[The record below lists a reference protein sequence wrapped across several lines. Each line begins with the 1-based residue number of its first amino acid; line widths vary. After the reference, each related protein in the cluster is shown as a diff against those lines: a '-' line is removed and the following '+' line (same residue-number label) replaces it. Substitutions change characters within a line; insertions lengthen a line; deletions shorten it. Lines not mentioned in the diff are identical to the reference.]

1 MNEGSTRAILA
12 AFLANLGIAIAKF
25 VAFLFTG
32 AASMLAESIH
42 SVADT
47 GNQALLA
54 LGGRKGRQAPTIE
67 HPFGF
72 GRERYF
78 WAFLVAVV
86 LFTLGALFALFEG
99 YEKLRHPHT
108 IESPA
113 WAFGALLV
121 AIALESWSLRT
132 AVHEADKVR
141 AGQSWWRFIRRSK
154 SPELPV
160 VLLEDV
166 GALLG
171 LGCALVGV
179 SLAVATGQSRFDAV
193 GSLAIGLLLG
203 VIAVTLGIE
212 MRSLLI
218 GEAAS
223 RAEVAAIQAALVDGP
238 AVRRRCWSAPRS
250 SSTLSCRYPRSL
262 RRSTRPS
269 SACGPRCRR
278 RGSSTWSRT
287 ATGPGRRSN
296 GPPPRTRDPKL
307 DQQHRRGSV
316 QGSMAATLVAL
327 PKRLLVLD
335 SVLLPGVGLVGEA
348 GEGTSNQR
356 WTSPAGRMSGPAMP
370 WHQAMTGPMLA
381 ASR

>member
-1 MNEGSTRAILA
+1 MTVTDRWPPDGWVNEGSTRAIWA
-12 AFLANLGIAIAKF
+12 AFLANLGIAIVKF

-47 GNQALLA
+47 GNQALLT
-54 LGGRKGRQAPTIE
+54 LGGRRGRQAPTAA

-86 LFTLGALFALFEG
+86 LFTLGSLFALFEG
-99 YEKLRHPHT
+99 YEKLRHPHA
-108 IESPA
+108 IESPG

-132 AVHEADKVR
+132 AVQEADKVR
-141 AGQSWWRFIRRSK
+141 AGLSWWAFIRRSK

-179 SLAVATGQSRFDAV
+179 SLAVVTGESRFDAV
-193 GSLAIGLLLG
+193 GSIAIGLLLG

-223 RAEVAAIQAALVDGP
+223 RGGRHRGGTHRRPGGPPADPSAHLAPWSRRAAGRRQGRVRPG
-238 AVRRRCWSAPRS
+238 AVVGR
-250 SSTLSCRYPRSL
+250 
-262 RRSTRPS
+262 
-269 SACGPRCRR
+269 GR
-278 RGSSTWSRT
+278 RG
-287 ATGPGRRSN
+287 
-296 GPPPRTRDPKL
+296 
-307 DQQHRRGSV
+307 HRRGR
-316 QGSMAATLVAL
+316 AARAGHGPVRADHL
-327 PKRLLVLD
+327 P
-335 SVLLPGVGLVGEA
+335 
-348 GEGTSNQR
+348 
-356 WTSPAGRMSGPAMP
+356 
-370 WHQAMTGPMLA
+370 
-381 ASR
+381 

>member
-1 MNEGSTRAILA
+1 VTEGSSRATLA
-12 AFLANLGIAIAKF
+12 PFLANLGIATVKF

-54 LGGRKGRQAPTIE
+54 FGGRRGRQAPTVE

-99 YEKLRHPHT
+99 YEKLRHPHAV
-108 IESPA
+108 ESPA
-113 WAFGALLV
+113 WAFGGLGV
-121 AIALESWSLRT
+121 AVALEGWSLRT

-141 AGQSWWRFIRRSK
+141 AGQSWWALVRRSK

-171 LGCALVGV
+171 LGCALLGV

-193 GSLAIGLLLG
+193 GSVAIGLLLG
-203 VIAVTLGIE
+203 VIAVPLGIE
-212 MRSLLI
+212 MRSLLV

-223 RAEVAAIQAALVDGP
+223 RADVGAIRAALVAGP
-238 AVRRRCWSAPRS
+238 TVCRLIHLRTLHLGPDELMVGAKVEFDPALPPVEVVQAIDRAEQRVRAKVPSARVIYLEPDCYRAGAPVERASAPD
-250 SSTLSCRYPRSL
+250 
-262 RRSTRPS
+262 
-269 SACGPRCRR
+269 A
-278 RGSSTWSRT
+278 
-287 ATGPGRRSN
+287 
-296 GPPPRTRDPKL
+296 
-307 DQQHRRGSV
+307 
-316 QGSMAATLVAL
+316 
-327 PKRLLVLD
+327 
-335 SVLLPGVGLVGEA
+335 
-348 GEGTSNQR
+348 
-356 WTSPAGRMSGPAMP
+356 
-370 WHQAMTGPMLA
+370 
-381 ASR
+381 

>member
-1 MNEGSTRAILA
+1 MDCHRTAGVNEGSTRAILA

-54 LGGRKGRQAPTIE
+54 LGGRRGRQAPTAA

-86 LFTLGALFALFEG
+86 LFTLGSLFALFEG
-99 YEKLRHPHT
+99 YEKLRHPHA

-121 AIALESWSLRT
+121 AIVLESWSLRT
-132 AVHEADKVR
+132 AIHEADKVR
-141 AGQSWWRFIRRSK
+141 AGLSWWAFIRRSK

-179 SLAVATGQSRFDAV
+179 SLAVDRRVPLRRGRQRRDRAAARRHRGDAWDRDPQPAHWRGGQPGRGDRHRGGTHRWPGVRRLIHLRTLHLGPDELLVGAKVEFDPAL
-193 GSLAIGLLLG
+193 SLA
-203 VIAVTLGIE
+203 
-212 MRSLLI
+212 
-218 GEAAS
+218 EAAEAIDEAERRV
-223 RAEVAAIQAALVDGP
+223 RAVVPSARIIYLEPDCYRAGAPVERA
-238 AVRRRCWSAPRS
+238 SAP
-250 SSTLSCRYPRSL
+250 
-262 RRSTRPS
+262 
-269 SACGPRCRR
+269 
-278 RGSSTWSRT
+278 
-287 ATGPGRRSN
+287 
-296 GPPPRTRDPKL
+296 DP
-307 DQQHRRGSV
+307 
-316 QGSMAATLVAL
+316 
-327 PKRLLVLD
+327 
-335 SVLLPGVGLVGEA
+335 
-348 GEGTSNQR
+348 
-356 WTSPAGRMSGPAMP
+356 
-370 WHQAMTGPMLA
+370 
-381 ASR
+381 

>member
-1 MNEGSTRAILA
+1 VNEGSTRAILA
-12 AFLANLGIAIAKF
+12 AFLANLGIALAKF

-54 LGGRKGRQAPTIE
+54 LGGRSARRAPTAE

-86 LFTLGALFALFEG
+86 LFTLGSLFALFEG
-99 YEKLRHPHT
+99 YEKLRHPHQ
-108 IESPA
+108 IGSPV

-121 AIALESWSLRT
+121 AIALEGWSLRT
-132 AVHEADKVR
+132 AAHEAGKVR
-141 AGQSWWRFIRRSK
+141 AGQGWWAFIRRSK

-179 SLAVATGQSRFDAV
+179 SLAVVTGESAFDAV
-193 GSLAIGLLLG
+193 GSIAIGLLLG
-203 VIAVTLGIE
+203 AIAVTLGTE

-223 RAEVAAIQAALVDGP
+223 QAEVAAIRAALSDSP
-238 AVRRRCWSAPRS
+238 MVRRLIHLRTLQLGPDELLVGAKVELDPALSFAEVARAIDQAEQRVRTEVASARLIYLEPDCYRPDAPVERASAPD
-250 SSTLSCRYPRSL
+250 
-262 RRSTRPS
+262 
-269 SACGPRCRR
+269 A
-278 RGSSTWSRT
+278 
-287 ATGPGRRSN
+287 
-296 GPPPRTRDPKL
+296 
-307 DQQHRRGSV
+307 
-316 QGSMAATLVAL
+316 
-327 PKRLLVLD
+327 
-335 SVLLPGVGLVGEA
+335 
-348 GEGTSNQR
+348 
-356 WTSPAGRMSGPAMP
+356 
-370 WHQAMTGPMLA
+370 
-381 ASR
+381 

>member
-1 MNEGSTRAILA
+1 VNEGSTRAILA
-12 AFLANLGIAIAKF
+12 AFLANLGIAIVKF

-54 LGGRKGRQAPTIE
+54 LGGRSGRRAPTAE

-99 YEKLRHPHT
+99 YEKLRHPQQV
-108 IESPA
+108 ESPA

-132 AVHEADKVR
+132 AVREADKVR
-141 AGQSWWRFIRRSK
+141 VGQSWWTFIRRSK

-171 LGCALVGV
+171 LSCALVGV
-179 SLAVATGQSRFDAV
+179 SLAAVTGESRFDAV
-193 GSLAIGLLLG
+193 GSIAIGLLLG
-203 VIAVTLGIE
+203 VIAVTLGTE

-223 RAEVAAIQAALVDGP
+223 QAEVAAIRAALSDGP
-238 AVRRRCWSAPRS
+238 VVRRLIHLRTLQLGPDELLVGAKVELDPALSFAEVAQAIDEAERRVRARVPAARVIYLEPDCHRAEAQLGRASAPD
-250 SSTLSCRYPRSL
+250 
-262 RRSTRPS
+262 
-269 SACGPRCRR
+269 A
-278 RGSSTWSRT
+278 
-287 ATGPGRRSN
+287 
-296 GPPPRTRDPKL
+296 
-307 DQQHRRGSV
+307 
-316 QGSMAATLVAL
+316 
-327 PKRLLVLD
+327 
-335 SVLLPGVGLVGEA
+335 
-348 GEGTSNQR
+348 
-356 WTSPAGRMSGPAMP
+356 
-370 WHQAMTGPMLA
+370 
-381 ASR
+381 

>member
-1 MNEGSTRAILA
+1 MNAVNELNEGSTRAILA
-12 AFLANLGIAIAKF
+12 AFLANLGIAVVKF

-54 LGGRKGRQAPTIE
+54 LGGRSGRREPTAE

-86 LFTLGALFALFEG
+86 LFTVGSLFALFEG
-99 YEKLRHPHT
+99 YQKLRHPHQ

-132 AVHEADKVR
+132 AVRETDKVR
-141 AGQSWWRFIRRSK
+141 AGQSWWAFIRRSK

-171 LGCALVGV
+171 LACALVGV
-179 SLAVATGQSRFDAV
+179 SLAVITGESRFDAV
-193 GSLAIGLLLG
+193 GSIAIGLLLG
-203 VIAVTLGIE
+203 VIAVTLGTE

-223 RAEVAAIQAALVDGP
+223 QAEMAAIRAALLDGPVVRRLIHLRTLQLGPEELLVGAKVELDPALSFAEVAEAIDEAERRVRASVPSARVIYLEPDLYRAGAQPGP
-238 AVRRRCWSAPRS
+238 ASAPD
-250 SSTLSCRYPRSL
+250 
-262 RRSTRPS
+262 
-269 SACGPRCRR
+269 A
-278 RGSSTWSRT
+278 
-287 ATGPGRRSN
+287 
-296 GPPPRTRDPKL
+296 
-307 DQQHRRGSV
+307 
-316 QGSMAATLVAL
+316 
-327 PKRLLVLD
+327 
-335 SVLLPGVGLVGEA
+335 
-348 GEGTSNQR
+348 
-356 WTSPAGRMSGPAMP
+356 
-370 WHQAMTGPMLA
+370 
-381 ASR
+381 